1 MCMDPR
7 PLDMSSFP
15 RPGPLDSSLSFSLQL
30 PHRAS
35 CLAPTLGTQVTLTG
49 MVAESSCFVA
59 NVNLPS
65 TIRVNS
71 LNPSSFSN
79 PGLVAHGTGLGTAI
93 SWKHKAHSGHLEASP
108 PQSTQKYP
116 TAPTGESQRYVA
128 SREEPRGPSV
138 ERTRQAHTLTH
149 HKNPKTFQKE
159 RALTLP
165 RLVSDFC
172 CSHRPVWETDTSP
185 HRFLNCTRQPVTGAI
200 IHHQE
205 NKHRF
210 TLAQQ
215 RERLCLHNDGDLHMT
230 KICLS
235 ES

>member
-30 PHRAS
+30 PHCAS

-59 NVNLPS
+59 NANLPS

-159 RALTLP
+159 TG
-165 RLVSDFC
+165 
-172 CSHRPVWETDTSP
+172 P
-185 HRFLNCTRQPVTGAI
+185 HPAQVGERFLLQPQTCLGDRHEPPQIPELHTAACDWSDNSSSGKQTPLYTRTAA
-200 IHHQE
+200 
-205 NKHRF
+205 R
-210 TLAQQ
+210 TLVFA
-215 RERLCLHNDGDLHMT
+215 
-230 KICLS
+230 
-235 ES
+235 